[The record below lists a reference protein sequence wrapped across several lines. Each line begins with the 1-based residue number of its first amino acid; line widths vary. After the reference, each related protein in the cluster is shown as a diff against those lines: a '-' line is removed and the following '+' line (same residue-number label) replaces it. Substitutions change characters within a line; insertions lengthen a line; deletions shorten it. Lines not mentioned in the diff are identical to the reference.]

1 LTLILRTGA
10 GGREQV
16 VAALLEEVEEVPVSP
31 GNFEAL
37 AAARADKA
45 PHPASSSAPIA
56 PPHAPSVEE
65 RAEAYQ

>member
-1 LTLILRTGA
+1 M
-10 GGREQV
+10 
-16 VAALLEEVEEVPVSP
+16 AALLEEVEEVPVSP

-56 PPHAPSVEE
+56 PPHAPSVED